1 MTTSSAT
8 RRAFLAQAAAL
19 GLAIPKRMRGQSD
32 PASALWKPNASSFF
46 GVSGG
51 APIDSSTAY
60 RLGPDAGRLSFDI
73 SNNQI
78 LCAVTRNGLLHRA
91 VVQTGIVPCETAATP
106 VGAYVDKVL
115 VRSGPWPIS
124 LHLAGEDVVRLDELP
139 QPDIFLHQNLFPLFV
154 WQYKGVE
161 IRMLAFAPAAAESA
175 PRVIIAWVGLKNHD
189 AAKVSGTLHERE
201 FSLAAGNSMDIS
213 LEFALESSPR
223 ETGSAA
229 RLLAQTAEFHT
240 GRYGRLRIP
249 DGACYADLFQR
260 AGELA
265 RQSILRLPS
274 GEFGGSFNGS
284 EVPDNSTV
292 WMRDC
297 FYACLPQSFL
307 DPELCGAAVLFFL
320 KWGMPSRLLG
330 PGINRFPGA
339 GPVTNSLGNSVAAL
353 VLAGTYYQMTGD
365 RSFFLKHT
373 EILTRG
379 EEILNAVLAS
389 RRDAPFLFPSLYVS
403 DGDARGDFHTGSNVS
418 AWRAFRSMALLA
430 REVYNAPALA
440 ETWESIA
447 SAIRDAIRSRC
458 TAAGTYGP
466 QYVEG
471 AMADE
476 SFFKLHDGEE
486 SDTTLMP
493 FYGFCEPD
501 EAAYLNHARLA
512 VTPENPYYFEKGK
525 GIWWYAHGKWSS
537 ATFPGWTT
545 ALAGADT
552 QEELLARLQT
562 IRTMTDADGSFWWW
576 PYRHDAPA
584 APHPSRASVKC
595 AWAAGVFACL
605 FVNRILGIDVDVPAA
620 EVALRPFSPWDEFS
634 WRDCRMGSSMFHFSY
649 RKTAGGAVAEI
660 KNLNSVAYRGV
671 IELPLPAG
679 SQLAAC
685 SLNGRPATAYT
696 IGKRYRAD
704 SLRLTESVAPGGRFS
719 LEITWRK

>member
-1 MTTSSAT
+1 M
-8 RRAFLAQAAAL
+8 
-19 GLAIPKRMRGQSD
+19 
-32 PASALWKPNASSFF
+32 NF
-46 GVSGG
+46 GIRSG

-60 RLGPDAGRLSFDI
+60 RLGPDADRLSFDI

-78 LCAVTRNGLLHRA
+78 LCAVTRKGLLQRA
-91 VVQTGIVPCETAATP
+91 VVQTGIVPCETAGTP

-115 VRSGPWPIS
+115 VRGGPWPVS

-139 QPDIFLHQNLFPLFV
+139 QPDILLHGNLFPLFV

-161 IRMLAFAPAAAESA
+161 IRMLAFAPAAADSA
-175 PRVIIAWVGLKNHD
+175 PRAIIAWVGLKNHRG
-189 AAKVSGTLHERE
+189 AGVSGTLNERA
-201 FSLAAGNSMDIS
+201 FSVVAGGALDIS
-213 LEFALESSPR
+213 LAFAFESSAGDK
-223 ETGSAA
+223 TWSAA
-229 RLLAQTAEFHT
+229 SLLTQTADFHAS
-240 GRYGRLRIP
+240 RYGRLSIP
-249 DGACYADLFQR
+249 DGACYAELFQR

-307 DPELCGAAVLFFL
+307 QPELCGAAVLFFL

-365 RSFFLKHT
+365 RNFFLKHQ

-389 RRDAPFLFPSLYVS
+389 RRDTPFLFPSLYVS
-403 DGDARGDFHTGSNVS
+403 DGEARGDFHTGSNVS
-418 AWRAFRSMALLA
+418 AWRAFRSMARLA
-430 REVYNAPALA
+430 REVYNSPALA
-440 ETWESIA
+440 DAWEAVA

-501 EAAYLNHARLA
+501 EPAYLNHARLA
-512 VTPENPYYFEKGK
+512 VTAENPYYFEKGK

-537 ATFPGWTT
+537 ATFPGWMT

-552 QEELLARLQT
+552 EEELQARLQT
-562 IRTMTDADGSFWWW
+562 IRSLTDADGSFWWW
-576 PYRHDAPA
+576 PYRHDAA
-584 APHPSRASVKC
+584 AAREPSRASVKC
-595 AWAAGVFACL
+595 GWAAGVFACL
-605 FVNRILGIDVDVPAA
+605 FVNRILGIEVDVPAA
-620 EVALRPFSPWDEFS
+620 QVALRPFSPWDEFS
-634 WRDCRMGSSMFHFSY
+634 WRDCRMGAGAFHFSY
-649 RKTAGGAVAEI
+649 RKSASGAVAEI
-660 KNLNSVAYRGV
+660 ENMNSTAYRGV

-679 SQLAAC
+679 LQLDSC
-685 SLNGRPATAYT
+685 TVNGRAASGYT
-696 IGKRYRAD
+696 VGKRYRA
-704 SLRLTESVAPGGRFS
+704 SAVRREESVAPGGKFR
-719 LEITWRK
+719 LEIAWRK